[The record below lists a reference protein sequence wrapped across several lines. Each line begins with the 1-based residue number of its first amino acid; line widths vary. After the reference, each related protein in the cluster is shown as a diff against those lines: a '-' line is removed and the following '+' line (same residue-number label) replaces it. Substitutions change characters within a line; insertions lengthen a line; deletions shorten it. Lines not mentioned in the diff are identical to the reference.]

1 MSPMDSYEVLQY
13 ALWNKVRLML
23 NYTWKQNIGS
33 FGCGPIVGHWPNSMV
48 QGMIGNNNFTF
59 GRLQQVTCF
68 NAPSIYNRERF
79 QGRRKV
85 GFLAVYQ
92 KEVHS

>member
-1 MSPMDSYEVLQY
+1 MSLMDSYEVLQY

-48 QGMIGNNNFTF
+48 QGMKGNN
-59 GRLQQVTCF
+59 
-68 NAPSIYNRERF
+68 
-79 QGRRKV
+79 K
-85 GFLAVYQ
+85 
-92 KEVHS
+92 